1 MDTSRSITS
10 SCQPWGALFSIVGI
24 KRGVMVACSLVQYR
38 WRCMDC
44 YGLLAID
51 LTYSVTGMLLQ
62 RVLGSY
68 SLTFCYRGL
77 LAAALLRLSATILCC
92 VLTTQR
98 CFICGLLVA
107 TLLGSTAWFHCL
119 TVTAWLIQRSYPT
132 D

>member
-1 MDTSRSITS
+1 MI
-10 SCQPWGALFSIVGI
+10 
-24 KRGVMVACSLVQYR
+24 ACSLVQYR

-132 D
+132 N